1 MYTHFFAKE
10 TQQFREATN
19 SCQPIAC
26 ILARMLSARG
36 PQTGVSVGELRL
48 WKSHVTRM
56 NESCHTYDW
65 VTEHSTVAG

>member
-1 MYTHFFAKE
+1 
-10 TQQFREATN
+10 
-19 SCQPIAC
+19 
-26 ILARMLSARG
+26 MLSARG

>member
-48 WKSHVTRM
+48 
-56 NESCHTYDW
+56 
-65 VTEHSTVAG
+65 